1 MKRGMAAFEILEHTA
16 DMGFRV
22 RGASS
27 EELFANAA
35 AALAAITMDTSR
47 AEPREQHSIR
57 IGGGTLEERLV
68 HYLNEVLWLIDG
80 RGIAPAR
87 FEPAALWGEP
97 RDPVKHPPRLVVKA
111 VTFHQLRVWQD
122 AEGWGAEVYLDV

>member
-1 MKRGMAAFEILEHTA
+1 MTGFEILEHTA

-22 RGASS
+22 RAAGS

-35 AALAAITMDTSR
+35 AALASITMDTSR
-47 AEPREQHSIR
+47 AQPLQRHPIHLET
-57 IGGGTLEERLV
+57 GTVEERLV

-87 FEPAALWGEP
+87 FEPSALWGEP
-97 RDPVKHPPRLVVKA
+97 RDPAKHPPRLVVKA

>member
-1 MKRGMAAFEILEHTA
+1 MTGFEILEHTA

-22 RGASS
+22 RGASADA
-27 EELFANAA
+27 LFANAA
-35 AALAAITMDTSR
+35 AALASITMDNSR
-47 AEPREQHSIR
+47 AKPLVRHPVLTEGDS
-57 IGGGTLEERLV
+57 LEERLV
-68 HYLNEVLWLIDG
+68 HWLNEVLWLIDG

-87 FEPAALWGEP
+87 FESAAVWGEP
-97 RDPVKHPPRLVVKA
+97 RDTAKHPPRLVVKA